1 MSQHCHLLERV
12 TLFTFRWSCPRPAAL
27 RSSRK
32 REKTKSFCS
41 LPSIEAQRLLM
52 VRTACPQMSG
62 HGLVQG
68 SSGMTR
74 VCVAVVR
81 AAANKACV
89 AQVGTL
95 RGGAQAGSRSRSPVG
110 DRSGSPRRP
119 VACTWGNTQVRRA
132 SLLTT
137 GVDRAHVARE
147 VVGAHL

>member
-1 MSQHCHLLERV
+1 
-12 TLFTFRWSCPRPAAL
+12 
-27 RSSRK
+27 
-32 REKTKSFCS
+32 
-41 LPSIEAQRLLM
+41 M

-95 RGGAQAGSRSRSPVG
+95 RG
-110 DRSGSPRRP
+110 
-119 VACTWGNTQVRRA
+119 VRRQGRGA
-132 SLLTT
+132 AVQWGT
-137 GVDRAHVARE
+137 GAGVLGGR
-147 VVGAHL
+147 